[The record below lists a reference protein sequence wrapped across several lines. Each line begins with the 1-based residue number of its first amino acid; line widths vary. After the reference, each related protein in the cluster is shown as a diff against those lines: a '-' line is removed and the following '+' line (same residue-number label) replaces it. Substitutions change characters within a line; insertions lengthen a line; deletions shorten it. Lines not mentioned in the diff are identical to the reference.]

1 MAAEALGVAT
11 ATLAAGTTPLQ
22 AGSDLALVS
31 LGELWPI
38 LTESFSLGFGTP
50 LTAVCVIPLYPGF
63 LAYLSR
69 QNESAP
75 SVARLGVLV
84 ALGVI
89 SFMGILG
96 LVFTTWLQESL
107 TGVVETV
114 SPVAFGL
121 LALFSLALIADFH
134 PQSRLPSVEP
144 PQTRYPSLSAFAYGA
159 FFGAIVLPCNP
170 GFIGIFFSRFLLF
183 ADPVVNM
190 ARFLAFGVG
199 MATPL
204 LGFAVVSEPWRDRV
218 IGALTTHRRGVDL
231 VTGLVMFVVAAYYLT
246 IPFGPFDK
254 PAWIPAEPVNHL
266 YQSALAEPLLAVVT
280 VAVLAGTWWVGARV
294 RAHRSSP

>member
-1 MAAEALGVAT
+1 MAAELLGV
-11 ATLAAGTTPLQ
+11 LAGGGYAPPLAGGDAP
-22 AGSDLALVS
+22 LVS
-31 LGELWPI
+31 LGELWPVV
-38 LTESFSLGFGTP
+38 TESFSLGFATP

-63 LAYLSR
+63 LAYLSN
-69 QNESAP
+69 QDESAP
-75 SVARLGVLV
+75 SVAKLGVLV
-84 ALGVI
+84 ALGVV

-96 LVFTTWLQESL
+96 LVFTTWLQQSL

-114 SPVAFGL
+114 SPVAFTL

-190 ARFLAFGVG
+190 ARFLAFGAG
-199 MATPL
+199 IATPL
-204 LGFAVVSEPWRDRV
+204 LAFAVVSEPWRDRV
-218 IGALTTHRRGVDL
+218 IGFLTSHRRGVD
-231 VTGLVMFVVAAYYLT
+231 VATGVLMFVVAAYYLAV
-246 IPFGPFDK
+246 PFGPFDK
-254 PAWIPAEPVNHL
+254 PGWLPAEPVNHL
-266 YQSALAEPLLAVVT
+266 YRSALADPLLAV
-280 VAVLAGTWWVGARV
+280 AVLAVVAVGWWAGMRVSARE
-294 RAHRSSP
+294 SSS